1 MSGIRNP
8 VYYPFLAGGTIN
20 PNTIVKIGAA
30 DQTVIQATAAADQPV
45 GVAAIPANT
54 TAASGERVDVVI
66 GGVMEIKVGAAGI
79 ARGARVASDAN
90 GLAVAAA
97 PGAGTN
103 NGIVGVALE
112 TGASGDLVAV
122 LLSPGVMQG

>member
-79 ARGARVASDAN
+79 ARGAKVTSDAN
-90 GLAVAAA
+90 GLAIAAA
-97 PGAGTN
+97 PAAAAN